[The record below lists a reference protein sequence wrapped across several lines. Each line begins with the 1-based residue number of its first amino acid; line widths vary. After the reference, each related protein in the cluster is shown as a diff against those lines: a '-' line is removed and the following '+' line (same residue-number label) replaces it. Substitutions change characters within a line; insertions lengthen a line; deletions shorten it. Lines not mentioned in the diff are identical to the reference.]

1 MRHHPPPDPQRRQWL
16 LGSASFTAA
25 MPPATAAASPIE
37 AVYPRMPER
46 PVDGYA
52 YQLLRLA
59 LEASGQPFRLRLT
72 AEELPSVRAFKS
84 LESGEFNVMDAGA
97 APRLA
102 ERAEVLPFPLDLG
115 LCGYRVM
122 LVRRDR
128 VAALRQ
134 VHDLTDLRRLSFG
147 QGPDWV
153 DNYIL
158 RAAGLSVQEAEFL
171 ALFRMLEAG
180 RFDAFPLGAD
190 EAGTLLDTFRH
201 LAPSVVVLEDW
212 CLHYRFA
219 RVLVVRRGQPA
230 LRQALS
236 RGLQAIFNDGRAQAL
251 LRRDARLGPVLT
263 GQRPLPERVLQLPN
277 PQWTRAFDA
286 IPEPLMFMP
295 GRPAH

>member
-1 MRHHPPPDPQRRQWL
+1 MPPRDTPNPQRRQLL
-16 LGSASFTAA
+16 LGSAALTGADAA
-25 MPPATAAASPIE
+25 VALPTIA

-59 LEASGQPFRLRLT
+59 LEASRQPFKLSLT
-72 AEELPSVRAFKS
+72 PDELPSVRAFKS
-84 LESGEFNVMDAGA
+84 LEAGEFNVMDAGA

-102 ERAEVLPFPLDLG
+102 ARADVLPFPLDLG

-134 VHDLTDLRRLSFG
+134 VRDLSDLRRLSFG

-153 DNYIL
+153 DNHIL

-190 EAGTLLDTFRH
+190 EAGTLLNTFRH

-219 RVLVVRRGQPA
+219 RVLVVQRGQHA

-251 LRRDARLGPVLT
+251 LKRDTRLGPVLT
-263 GQRPLPERVLQLPN
+263 GQRPMPERILQLPN

-286 IPEPLMFMP
+286 IPEPLMFVP
-295 GRPAH
+295 GRPAT

>member
-1 MRHHPPPDPQRRQWL
+1 MGALGTPDPKRRLLL
-16 LGSASFTAA
+16 LGAA
-25 MPPATAAASPIE
+25 GCATGTRANIGSRIE

-46 PVDGYA
+46 PIDGYA
-52 YQLLRLA
+52 YRLLRLA
-59 LEASGQPFRLRLT
+59 LEASGRPFRLSLT
-72 AEELPSVRAFKS
+72 AAELPSVRAFKS
-84 LESGEFNVMDAGA
+84 LEAGEFNVMDAGA
-97 APRLA
+97 APKLA
-102 ERAEVLPFPLDLG
+102 EQAVVLPFPLDLG

-134 VHDLTDLRRLSFG
+134 VRDLAALRQLRFG

-153 DNYIL
+153 DSYIL
-158 RAAGLSVQEAEFL
+158 RAAGLPVQEAEFL

-190 EAGTLLDTFRH
+190 EAGALLENFQH

-219 RVLVVRRGQPA
+219 RVLAVRRGQQALHEA
-230 LRQALS
+230 LRE
-236 RGLQAIFNDGRAQAL
+236 GLKTIFDDGRAVEL

-263 GQRPLPERVLQLPN
+263 GRRALPERILQLPN
-277 PQWTRAFDA
+277 PQWTRAFQS
-286 IPEPLMFMP
+286 IPESLMFVP
-295 GRPAH
+295 GRARS

>member
-1 MRHHPPPDPQRRQWL
+1 MEHGRLPDPERRRWL
-16 LGSASFTAA
+16 LGAA
-25 MPPATAAASPIE
+25 ACATAPAEATAPIQ

-46 PVDGYA
+46 PTDGYA

-59 LEASGQPFRLRLT
+59 LEASGRPFTLSLT
-72 AEELPSVRAFKS
+72 PEDLPSVRAFKS
-84 LESGEFNVMDAGA
+84 LEAGAFNVMDAGA

-102 ERAEVLPFPLDLG
+102 ERAMVLPFPLDQG

-134 VHDLTDLRRLSFG
+134 VRDLPDLRRLSFG

-158 RAAGLSVQEAEFL
+158 RAAGLTVQEAEFL

-190 EAGTLLDTFRH
+190 EAAGLLDNFRH
-201 LAPSVVVLEDW
+201 LAPSVEVLEDW

-219 RVLVVRRGQPA
+219 RVLVVRRGQTA
-230 LRQALS
+230 LRDALNV
-236 RGLQAIFNDGRAQAL
+236 GLRAIFSDGRAQAL
-251 LRRDARLGPVLT
+251 LRRDARLGPVLS
-263 GQRPLPERVLQLPN
+263 GQRPLPERILQLPN

-286 IPEPLMFMP
+286 IPEPLWFAP
-295 GRPAH
+295 GRPGG

>member
-1 MRHHPPPDPQRRQWL
+1 MPHHDRPDPRRRQLL
-16 LGSASFTAA
+16 LGSAVAA
-25 MPPATAAASPIE
+25 GPRVAVAAPPLE

-46 PVDGYA
+46 PTDGYA

-59 LEASGQPFRLRLT
+59 LEASGQPFRLSLT

-84 LESGEFNVMDAGA
+84 LEAGEFNVMDAGA

-102 ERAEVLPFPLDLG
+102 ERAAVLPFPLDLG

-134 VHDLTDLRRLSFG
+134 VRDLGELRRLSFG

-190 EAGTLLDTFRH
+190 EAGALLENFRH

-219 RVLVVRRGQPA
+219 RVLVVRRGEHA
-230 LRQALS
+230 LQQALQL
-236 RGLQAIFNDGRAQAL
+236 GLKAIFDDGRAQAL
-251 LRRDARLGPVLT
+251 LKHDARLGPVLT
-263 GQRPLPERVLQLPN
+263 GQRPLPERILQLPN
-277 PQWTRAFDA
+277 PQWARAFDA
-286 IPEPLMFMP
+286 IPASLMFKP
-295 GRPAH
+295 GRPAT